1 VDQILMPL
9 IQPMRLP
16 AGTGRPDPA
25 RPAAYC
31 PAQHLKDA
39 EREAPAVVFQP
50 GRVHRPGLSKNG
62 KLINPR

>member
-25 RPAAYC
+25 RC
-31 PAQHLKDA
+31 PASAQDA
-39 EREAPAVVFQP
+39 IGDRLVTTELDMA
-50 GRVHRPGLSKNG
+50 RP
-62 KLINPR
+62 